1 MSAGSVLTMSLLLA
15 IDFSGNS
22 FTKPAAI
29 PMSKDGMS
37 PDKGTTTSDSGV
49 IAHDVKLTILED
61 NNYQPESNAGSSTL

>member
-1 MSAGSVLTMSLLLA
+1 MFLTMLLLLA

-29 PMSKDGMS
+29 PMSNDGMS

-49 IAHDVKLTILED
+49 VAHDVKLTILED
-61 NNYQPESNAGSSTL
+61 NYQPESNADSSTL

>member
-15 IDFSGNS
+15 IDLSRNS

-61 NNYQPESNAGSSTL
+61 NNYQPDSNADSSTV

>member
-1 MSAGSVLTMSLLLA
+1 MFLLFA

-49 IAHDVKLTILED
+49 IAHDVKLTILD
-61 NNYQPESNAGSSTL
+61 DSYYQPESNADSSTS